1 MNIILFPLKYSSKK
15 WNQNPGLEH
24 SNTGGVLSVPL
35 SNVYNTSTKPEALL
49 EISQIL

>member
-24 SNTGGVLSVPL
+24 SNTGGVLSAPL
-35 SNVYNTSTKPEALL
+35 SNVYNTSTLTLL